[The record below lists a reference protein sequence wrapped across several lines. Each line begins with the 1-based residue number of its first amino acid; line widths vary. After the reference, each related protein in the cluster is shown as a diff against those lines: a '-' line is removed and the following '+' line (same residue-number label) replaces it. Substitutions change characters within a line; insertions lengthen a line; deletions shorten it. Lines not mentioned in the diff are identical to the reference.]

1 MKSLF
6 LDPPAWRRGWRF
18 PLALALLCA
27 LLQLAGLV
35 DQLRFDR
42 VAVEA
47 GQWWR
52 LLSANLV
59 HLGYGHLALNVAG
72 LLLVYLLV
80 WPNLRGAQWALVTL
94 LSMLG
99 VGGGLYLLN
108 LQLDWYVGFSGAL
121 HGLLVAGC
129 LAEPRQRR
137 WQGVVLLLAV
147 AGKLAW
153 EQWRG
158 SLPGTAELSG
168 GPVVVDSH
176 LYGAIAGGVAW
187 LLLAVVAAI
196 VGRR

>member
-6 LDPPAWRRGWRF
+6 LDKPAWRRGWAF
-18 PLALALLCA
+18 PATLGLLCA

-35 DQLRFDR
+35 GQLRFDR
-42 VAVEA
+42 AALEA

-59 HLGYGHLALNVAG
+59 HLGYGHLALNIAG

-99 VGGGLYLLN
+99 VGAGLYLLN
-108 LQLDWYVGFSGAL
+108 PQLDWYVGFSGAL

-129 LAEPRQRR
+129 LAEPRERR
-137 WQGVVLLLAV
+137 WQGALLLLALV
-147 AGKLAW
+147 GKLAW

-158 SLPGTAELSG
+158 SLPGTAALSG
-168 GPVVVDSH
+168 GPVVVDAH
-176 LYGAIAGGVAW
+176 LYGAIAGACAW
-187 LLLAVVAAI
+187 LLLAVAMASG
-196 VGRR
+196 GRR